1 MPVIETQLNP
11 RSEAFKDSARAMQ
24 ALVADLEAQ
33 LARIALGGGDAPR
46 AKHLARGKLLP
57 RDASLAALSRFR
69 DEVAAALRQAPTE
82 GSHPCPS

>member
-33 LARIALGGGDAPR
+33 LAQIALGGGDAPR
-46 AKHLARGKLLP
+46 VERRPTRFHFQKLFM
-57 RDASLAALSRFR
+57 RHGRNSR
-69 DEVAAALRQAPTE
+69 
-82 GSHPCPS
+82 

>member
-33 LARIALGGGDAPR
+33 LAQHRSGWWRCPA
-46 AKHLARGKLLP
+46 
-57 RDASLAALSRFR
+57 
-69 DEVAAALRQAPTE
+69 RQAP
-82 GSHPCPS
+82 GP